1 MDATVRTIDAELS
14 RLPKVEVSTNRDVLG
29 SLRTPTHV

>member
-1 MDATVRTIDAELS
+1 VKAIDAELS
-14 RLPKVEVSTNRDVLG
+14 RLPKIEMEMNRDVLG